1 MVVTDRFHCI
11 TKPVILLKTI
21 IGRRHPIWPNTN
33 CITQSEAFLD
43 RFSFVILIRWKIYSA
58 LTQVVVMQALWNF
71 AQKLCKI
78 LERYGILQ
86 WSYTK
91 TNFLS
96 NLNYDEMIVREM
108 DTGFQMRCSLKI
120 SLSYQCFR
128 IPQTAIFKWVRQ
140 VGPCWPHEPCYQ
152 GRIRCTC
159 DVTRLGR
166 RDLSKSHDISRVHI
180 THPTVTHQEV
190 RRQMQW
196 SGMSLVVYKHLWPL
210 SSWFHRH

>member
-108 DTGFQMRCSLKI
+108 DTGFQMRCSLKS

-140 VGPCWPHEPCYQ
+140 DPGGPMLAPWALLSGTYSLHMWCYSTWP
-152 GRIRCTC
+152 
-159 DVTRLGR
+159 TRSLE
-166 RDLSKSHDISRVHI
+166 ISWHFACSYHSPNGNTPGSTKTNAV
-180 THPTVTHQEV
+180 VWNV
-190 RRQMQW
+190 
-196 SGMSLVVYKHLWPL
+196 SCSL
-210 SSWFHRH
+210 